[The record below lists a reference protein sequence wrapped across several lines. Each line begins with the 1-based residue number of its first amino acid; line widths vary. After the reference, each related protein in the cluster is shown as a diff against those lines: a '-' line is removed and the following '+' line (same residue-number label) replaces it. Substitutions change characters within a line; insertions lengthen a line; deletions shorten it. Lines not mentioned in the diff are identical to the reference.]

1 MHGTDIGFLQGL
13 FGIDDGLMDF
23 SVGKA
28 DSGQFYPRGCRTL
41 VGKILVQITDG
52 FLEVLYTLLI
62 VAHHALY
69 GAHHMCTCIDAVL
82 MVVVQGILLHI
93 LGDEL
98 SLVALLMVGK
108 IKCLI

>member
-1 MHGTDIGFLQGL
+1 
-13 FGIDDGLMDF
+13 MDF
-23 SVGKA
+23 SIGKT
-28 DSGQFYPRGCRTL
+28 DSGQFYPLGRRTL
-41 VGKILVQITDG
+41 VWEMLVQKSDG

-82 MVVVQGILLHI
+82 MVVVQGIMLHV